1 MRTRATTSSQR
12 RRPQLPGILATTL
25 DTWRPWKLGTSGAG
39 TESGCETKLEL
50 PQRESLG
57 LMNGPWGHLGA
68 SKVFGMGKGRWR
80 GWNLACT
87 VCRKLPLDR
96 KVIFL
101 PLFRQHWPQSDL
113 RRGTMFPSSVWP
125 PAVCGGLFK
134 GLVKCP
140 GWSFKQ
146 PTNADSILG
155 TRRSPSLQAPA
166 GGTSAFPSREQKNEK
181 RPSHN
186 PASQPKFLVFEGLMK
201 GSQGGSGCSWRQ
213 QATGR
218 GRSRFAFSQGAPRQP
233 AGPLLRTRPAGRAV
247 AERRTCL
254 CRRSCGLICVEQWGS
269 LGD

>member
-68 SKVFGMGKGRWR
+68 SKVFGMEKGRWR

-134 GLVKCP
+134 GMVINVQAGLSSNP
-140 GWSFKQ
+140 LTQ
-146 PTNADSILG
+146 ILFWAHG
-155 TRRSPSLQAPA
+155 GRPVFRPQLEEPQLFPLGNRRM
-166 GGTSAFPSREQKNEK
+166 R
-181 RPSHN
+181 
-186 PASQPKFLVFEGLMK
+186 K
-201 GSQGGSGCSWRQ
+201 G
-213 QATGR
+213 
-218 GRSRFAFSQGAPRQP
+218 
-233 AGPLLRTRPAGRAV
+233 
-247 AERRTCL
+247 RRTIQPHSPNSWYL
-254 CRRSCGLICVEQWGS
+254 RA
-269 LGD
+269 

>member
-1 MRTRATTSSQR
+1 ME
-12 RRPQLPGILATTL
+12 G
-25 DTWRPWKLGTSGAG
+25 
-39 TESGCETKLEL
+39 LEL
-50 PQRESLG
+50 G
-57 LMNGPWGHLGA
+57 LHRLQETPFGSQGHISTPFPTALA
-68 SKVFGMGKGRWR
+68 SERPAKRHHVPFLC
-80 GWNLACT
+80 LAAGG
-87 VCRKLPLDR
+87 L
-96 KVIFL
+96 
-101 PLFRQHWPQSDL
+101 
-113 RRGTMFPSSVWP
+113 
-125 PAVCGGLFK
+125 CGGVFK
-134 GLVKCP
+134 GMVKCP
-140 GWSFKQ
+140 GWSFKR
-146 PTNADSILG
+146 PTNADSTLG

-233 AGPLLRTRPAGRAV
+233 AGPLLCTRPAGRAV